1 MDRPDEALKGD
12 PWLTRPLKRP
22 SVAVRRMQSTIATN
36 AHKLVYSLDGEPPVA
51 GDAVDVLLEAML
63 RVVRGPRDECD
74 RLGGGWRCEGLK
86 LKGRAAE
93 AIRVPGYVSADG
105 E

>member
-1 MDRPDEALKGD
+1 MRDARGRLRGVCAPTSPALGH
-12 PWLTRPLKRP
+12 
-22 SVAVRRMQSTIATN
+22 A
-36 AHKLVYSLDGEPPVA
+36 VA